1 MNRTI
6 RRIIN
11 QEVETRIQFPW
22 GLKIRT
28 FSMEG
33 FLILKYKFIKDWIK
47 TRRDLVSYELLY
59 DS

>member
-22 GLKIRT
+22 GLSEKLEL
-28 FSMEG
+28 FHLEG
-33 FLILKYKFIKDWIK
+33 FLILKYKFIKDWI
-47 TRRDLVSYELLY
+47 
-59 DS
+59 

>member
-22 GLKIRT
+22 GLSEKLEL
-28 FSMEG
+28 FQ
-33 FLILKYKFIKDWIK
+33 W
-47 TRRDLVSYELLY
+47 RDF
-59 DS
+59 

>member
-33 FLILKYKFIKDWIK
+33 FLILKYKFIKDWI
-47 TRRDLVSYELLY
+47 
-59 DS
+59 